1 GTWSLLA
8 GTAVIENPSDPHTRV
23 TGLSLG
29 TNAFIW
35 TVDNGEC
42 GVTRDTVVVV
52 LKDCL
57 TLTIPDAFSPNGD
70 GTNDTY
76 VIHNIEYYPE
86 NKLVVFNRWGN
97 KVLERAPYNN

>member
-1 GTWSLLA
+1 
-8 GTAVIENPSDPHTRV
+8 
-23 TGLSLG
+23 
-29 TNAFIW
+29 
-35 TVDNGEC
+35 
-42 GVTRDTVVVV
+42 V

-97 KVLERAPYNN
+97 KVLERAPYNNDWDGTSQFGAVFGEKLPESTYYFVLDPGGDKEPITGYIYLRR